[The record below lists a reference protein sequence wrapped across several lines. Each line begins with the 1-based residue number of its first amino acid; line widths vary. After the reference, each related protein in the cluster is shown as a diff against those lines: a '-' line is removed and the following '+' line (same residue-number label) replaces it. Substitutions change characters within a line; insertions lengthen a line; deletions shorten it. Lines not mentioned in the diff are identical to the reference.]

1 MLSCVWLNVEH
12 FLVLNCRLWERGK
25 WERRN
30 NLLFYWNLTSSKAVS
45 EPIVIPHYCLKMSEL
60 TKTTST
66 FRLQLKSP
74 AIFVS
79 ILLRLFACALGFS
92 TAMLIDAL
100 LFEGLPGFFD
110 LVLLAL
116 CIFGLDYRVNQL
128 LITDC
133 EVTAT
138 HQGLWI
144 STAKPVLLF
153 PRANFLLSL
162 EEITYF
168 RSGEIKEGRHS
179 KRTQA
184 CLIIGRKKASSLRFR
199 GGITFALA
207 NYLLRVFPGKERP
220 FWGDWV

>member
-1 MLSCVWLNVEH
+1 MPKIGSM
-12 FLVLNCRLWERGK
+12 
-25 WERRN
+25 
-30 NLLFYWNLTSSKAVS
+30 
-45 EPIVIPHYCLKMSEL
+45 PIVVIKYCLKMSEL

-92 TAMLIDAL
+92 MAMLIDAL
-100 LFEGLPGFFD
+100 LFEGLPGVFE

-153 PRANFLLSL
+153 PRANFLLAW

-168 RSGEIKEGRHS
+168 RSGEIRVGKS
-179 KRTQA
+179 SNRTQA
-184 CLIIGRKKASSLRFR
+184 CLIIGRAKASSLRFR

-207 NYLLRVFPGKERP
+207 NYLLRVFPGKERR
-220 FWGDWV
+220 FVGEWV

>member
-1 MLSCVWLNVEH
+1 MPKIGSM
-12 FLVLNCRLWERGK
+12 
-25 WERRN
+25 
-30 NLLFYWNLTSSKAVS
+30 
-45 EPIVIPHYCLKMSEL
+45 PIVVVKYCLKMSEL

-79 ILLRLFACALGFS
+79 ILLRLLACALGFFM
-92 TAMLIDAL
+92 TMLIDAL
-100 LFEGLPGFFD
+100 LFEGLPGGFE
-110 LVLLAL
+110 LVLLVL

-153 PRANFLLSL
+153 PRANFLLAW

-168 RSGEIKEGRHS
+168 RSGEIRVGKS
-179 KRTQA
+179 SNRTQA
-184 CLIIGRKKASSLRFR
+184 CLIIGRAKASSLRFR
-199 GGITFALA
+199 GGLTFALA
-207 NYLLRVFPGKERP
+207 NYLLRVFPSKERR

>member
-1 MLSCVWLNVEH
+1 M
-12 FLVLNCRLWERGK
+12 GK
-25 WERRN
+25 EN

-138 HQGLWI
+138 NQGLWI

-153 PRANFLLSL
+153 PRVNFLLAWKDL
-162 EEITYF
+162 NYF
-168 RSGEIKEGRHS
+168 RSGAIRVGKYN
-179 KRTQA
+179 KRTMPI
-184 CLIIGRKKASSLRFR
+184 LIISRVKGRKIRFR
-199 GGITFALA
+199 GGETLALTG
-207 NYLLRVFPGKERP
+207 YLRGYFPEKERP
-220 FWGDWV
+220 FVGEWV

>member
-1 MLSCVWLNVEH
+1 M
-12 FLVLNCRLWERGK
+12 
-25 WERRN
+25 
-30 NLLFYWNLTSSKAVS
+30 
-45 EPIVIPHYCLKMSEL
+45 PIVIPRYCLKMSEF

-74 AIFVS
+74 AIFVG

-92 TAMLIDAL
+92 MAMLIDAL
-100 LFEGLPGFFD
+100 LFEGWPTAIES
-110 LVLLAL
+110 VLLAL
-116 CIFGLDYRVNQL
+116 CIFGVAYWVNQL

-133 EVTAT
+133 EVTT
-138 HQGLWI
+138 TDRGLWI

-153 PRANFLLSL
+153 PRANFLLPL

-179 KRTQA
+179 NRTQA

-199 GGITFALA
+199 GGLTFALA
-207 NYLLRVFPGKERP
+207 NYLLRVLPEKERP
-220 FWGDWV
+220 FWGDWG